1 MAMSREAKALRKSAD
16 IFKKSVD
23 PNAIVSKLFSEG
35 MLTPEERS
43 KATQGTD
50 YQKLE
55 EIFKSLE
62 RRVSISARDFHKL
75 VKILKETP
83 ALAPVGEQIMGKC
96 VNNGM

>member
-1 MAMSREAKALRKSAD
+1 M
-16 IFKKSVD
+16 FKRSVD

-50 YQKLE
+50 YQKLD

-62 RRVSISARDFHKL
+62 RRVSISPGDFHKL
-75 VKILKETP
+75 VMILKEVQ
-83 ALAPVGEQIMGKC
+83 ALRPVGEEMQSKYIHE
-96 VNNGM
+96 